1 MLLPA
6 VLFLFCLLIGDV
18 IPVFSSIVGQFD
30 CPLLSGARG
39 VGGDHLSR
47 FAARSL
53 RPGEFALASVTSSIV
68 PNVIRVYPPSCRS
81 RRRLLSLLLFT
92 CGAVTF
98 RPLVRNLIPAS
109 MSVVRHVMPPCM
121 SIRSDSIRRFLQ
133 KITLPLAYIRKML
146 CLCTRF
152 TISERQSNDSQTTV
166 KRQSRLTLRPCR
178 PGKAPQI
185 YL

>member
-1 MLLPA
+1 MSIIRHVMPVVPFGGIFTA
-6 VLFLFCLLIGDV
+6 ISCLAL
-18 IPVFSSIVGQFD
+18 SSIVGQFD

-68 PNVIRVYPPSCRS
+68 PNVIRVYPPPCRS

-98 RPLVRNLIPAS
+98 RPLARNLIPAS
-109 MSVVRHVMPPCM
+109 MSVVRHVMPVS
-121 SIRSDSIRRFLQ
+121 SIEIEYHSIFLQ
-133 KITLPLAYIRKML
+133 KIP
-146 CLCTRF
+146 
-152 TISERQSNDSQTTV
+152 
-166 KRQSRLTLRPCR
+166 
-178 PGKAPQI
+178 I
-185 YL
+185 YLHISFFCCNFASKIENISL